1 VKRGWQI
8 ASACLLGFFAFG
20 FWAALEFPLL
30 DDLGPGPGFF
40 PVGLSIVGAVLS
52 LALFADVSR
61 APLLEGAAAAILP
74 PRDARVRTL
83 LVLGFLIAAAFL
95 FEPLGYRLTTL
106 LFIAGLLIALG
117 VRSLTAIVL
126 CSMLGSFGVFH
137 IFYYWLK
144 VPLPIGDLGI

>member
-30 DDLGPGPGFF
+30 DELGPGPGFF
-40 PVGLSIVGAVLS
+40 PVGLSIVGGVLS
-52 LALFADVSR
+52 VAFFVNVSR
-61 APLLEGAAAAILP
+61 LPALEGSGAAILP
-74 PRDARVRTL
+74 QRDARTRVL

-106 LFIAGLLIALG
+106 LFIAGLLIALS
-117 VRSLTAIVL
+117 VRSLAAIVL
-126 CSMLGSFGVFH
+126 CAALGSFGVFH

-144 VPLPIGDLGI
+144 VPLPIGHFGI